1 MCGYDPNGEP
11 SRPLD
16 HPGPSM
22 NGPVLAPRPVRVV
35 RAGRPHRK
43 RSQASADV
51 GRRQIRDGPEGCRRR
66 RGRPGGSTQMSV
78 LRWLCVVAENTASRR
93 WLNSSR
99 SNRPAL
105 PSARSTAVR
114 NSVARPPIQTGVV
127 CKCPARTHPVC
138 SASTPV
144 WGQRNWL
151 VALTSG
157 SHRSVRGAA
166 HRRQDPRR
174 SCTGRVSAAGG
185 ARSGSNPDKGCRHT
199 RSR

>member
-16 HPGPSM
+16 HPGPST

-43 RSQASADV
+43 RSQASPDV

-66 RGRPGGSTQMSV
+66 RDRPGGSTQMSV
-78 LRWLCVVAENTASRR
+78 LSWLCVVAENTASRR

-105 PSARSTAVR
+105 PSARSHSRTKFSGTAADTNRSGVR
-114 NSVARPPIQTGVV
+114 VSSTYAPGVQHIH
-127 CKCPARTHPVC
+127 AGL
-138 SASTPV
+138 
-144 WGQRNWL
+144 GQRNWL

-157 SHRSVRGAA
+157 SNRSVRGAA
-166 HRRQDPRR
+166 RRRQDPRR